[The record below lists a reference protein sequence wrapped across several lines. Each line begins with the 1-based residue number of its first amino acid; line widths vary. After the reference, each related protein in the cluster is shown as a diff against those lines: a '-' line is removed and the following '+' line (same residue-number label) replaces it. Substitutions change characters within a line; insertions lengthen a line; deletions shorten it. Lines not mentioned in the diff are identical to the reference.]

1 MKSEQELDQ
10 LTAALPREMQP
21 QQDLWPSLEAQ
32 LPARRSLNKRQMS
45 PVNRM
50 LGMAAALALIVVVG
64 WRVMLVP
71 EDSAVPVAVNDIG
84 IPDADAVP
92 VQYEI
97 TRQFE
102 TIKAEQLGQMAPH
115 SDNFGDW
122 QYQMASW
129 DQAIDQVS
137 GALNYYPDD
146 PRLLA
151 QMQGLYE
158 QQLDYLRLIG
168 RVDTTAYLLGEE
180 L

>member
-1 MKSEQELDQ
+1 MS
-10 LTAALPREMQP
+10 AALPREIQP
-21 QQDLWPSLEAQ
+21 AHDLWPTLEAQ
-32 LPARRSLNKRQMS
+32 LPAQRPVKKRQLS
-45 PVNRM
+45 RINPL
-50 LGMAAALALIVVVG
+50 LGMAAALALVVVVG

-71 EDSAVPVAVNDIG
+71 DNGAVPVAVNDTAA
-84 IPDADAVP
+84 PDAVP
-92 VQYEI
+92 MQYEM

-102 TIKAEQLGQMAPH
+102 TIKAEQLAQMAPH

-168 RVDTTAYLLGEE
+168 RVDSTAYLLGEE

>member
-21 QQDLWPSLEAQ
+21 TQDLWPSLEAQ
-32 LPARRSLNKRQMS
+32 LPERRPVKKRQLLRI
-45 PVNRM
+45 NQM
-50 LGMAAALALIVVVG
+50 LGMAAALALVVVVG

-71 EDSAVPVAVNDIG
+71 DDSAVPVAVKDTTM
-84 IPDADAVP
+84 PDAGAVP
-92 VQYEI
+92 VKYEM

-102 TIKAEQLGQMAPH
+102 TIKAEQLAQMAPH

-168 RVDTTAYLLGEE
+168 RVDSTAYLMGEE

>member
-1 MKSEQELDQ
+1 MKSEHELDQ
-10 LTAALPREMQP
+10 LTAALPREIEP
-21 QQDLWPSLEAQ
+21 EQDLWPSLEAR
-32 LPARRSLNKRQMS
+32 LPERRPVKKRQMS
-45 PVNRM
+45 RPNRM
-50 LGMAAALALIVVVG
+50 LAMVAALALVVVVG

-71 EDSAVPVAVNDIG
+71 DNSSVPMAVNET
-84 IPDADAVP
+84 PTTDAMTLP

-97 TRQFE
+97 AQQYE
-102 TIKAEQLGQMAPH
+102 TIKAEQLAQISPH
-115 SDNFGDW
+115 SETFGDW
-122 QYQMASW
+122 QYQMVSW

-137 GALNYYPDD
+137 GALEYYPDD

-168 RVDTTAYLLGEE
+168 RVDSTVYFSGEE